1 MQQDMQQERV
11 SAGGI
16 FLAIAGYWMRR
27 YRLPLATAAVVVLM
41 VATGIILWPEGDQKE
56 VRDDLLKQYTQ
67 QHKKQ
72 APGTGKRVPISSAPG
87 ATASGS
93 LSHRI
98 QNDLPDK
105 ILSEMAEFKVIQ
117 SNTVPEGM
125 DPMMAE
131 AANLSSLNKAHR
143 AMEEKKY
150 EEAYILYTQAL
161 KEKSRNQYVGLYA
174 WGGIMEI
181 CQLNGDQEG
190 FEEALAKY
198 TECLQLLGF
207 AAAGEN
213 GFDLLAMLNNMD
225 EFQKNLDGYIK
236 KVDEL
241 SEDVK
246 IDRTMFKE
254 RLKDLGSEFEG
265 MLKPTG
271 QGEVNNTEQEGGGR

>member
-1 MQQDMQQERV
+1 MPQERVPQERV

-16 FLAIAGYWMRR
+16 FLAIAGYWLRR
-27 YRLPLATAAVVVLM
+27 YKIHVASAAVVVLM
-41 VATGIILWPEGDQKE
+41 VVTGIVLWPEGDKKE

-67 QHKKQ
+67 QHKKES
-72 APGTGKRVPISSAPG
+72 PRKGNRVPKPTA

-93 LSHRI
+93 LSRRI
-98 QNDLPDK
+98 QNDLPEK
-105 ILSEMAEFKVIQ
+105 ILSEMAEFKVIE
-117 SNTVPEGM
+117 SDTVPEGM

-131 AANLSSLNKAHR
+131 AANLSSLNRAHR
-143 AMEEKKY
+143 AMEEKNY

-161 KEKSRNQYVGLYA
+161 KEKSSNQYVGLYA

-181 CQLNGDQEG
+181 CQLTGDQEG
-190 FEEALAKY
+190 FEEALKRY

-225 EFQKNLDGYIK
+225 DFNKNLDGYLK

-241 SEDVK
+241 SGDVK

-265 MLKPTG
+265 MLKSAE
-271 QGEVNNTEQEGGGR
+271 QGKANDTEQKGAEQ